1 MPRIEMAP
9 DQCLLA
15 AIYRQGTYKDCFCEP
30 LATGLKVGPV
40 ALFLKI
46 TDPMP
51 LWVRLLMAIRNRV
64 VSVFGLKSTSEG
76 MPERK
81 QPEDYVVGDFID
93 FFKITHLSENEV
105 VVSTDDRHLDASFSL
120 LILEQEEERKVYF
133 TSVVKT
139 KERLGDVYIF
149 VIAPFH
155 RWIVRSLLKRVRR
168 F

>member
-9 DQCLLA
+9 DQCLLTEE
-15 AIYRQGTYKDCFCEP
+15 YRQGTYQDCFCEP
-30 LATGLKVGPV
+30 LAPGTDAGPV

-64 VSVFGLKSTSEG
+64 VSVLGLKSTSEG
-76 MPERK
+76 MPEK
-81 QPEDYVVGDFID
+81 KSPVDYVVGDFID
-93 FFKITHLSENEV
+93 FFKITYLSENEV

-120 LILEQEEERKVYF
+120 LILEEEEGRKAYF

-139 KERLGDVYIF
+139 KERLGDVYMF

-155 RWIVRSLLKRVRR
+155 RWIVGSLLKRVRR
-168 F
+168 S

>member
-1 MPRIEMAP
+1 MPRIEMVP

-15 AIYRQGTYKDCFCEP
+15 EEYRQGTYQDCFCEP
-30 LATGLKVGPV
+30 LAPGTDVGPV

-46 TDPMP
+46 TDLMP

-64 VSVFGLKSTSEG
+64 VSVFGLRSTSEG
-76 MPERK
+76 IVK
-81 QPEDYVVGDFID
+81 GKLPEDYVVGDFID

-120 LILEQEEERKVYF
+120 LILEQGEGRKVYF

-139 KERLGDVYIF
+139 KERLGDVYMF
-149 VIAPFH
+149 AIAPFH
-155 RWIVRSLLKRVRR
+155 RWIVGSLLKRVRHS
-168 F
+168 